1 MNHPPLEPYRTFR
14 LNVDAVHSLYVEECG
29 NPAGIPVVFLHGG
42 PGSGSSPAHRQF
54 FDPDAYRI
62 VIFDQ
67 RGAGRSTPH
76 GSIENNTT
84 DHLIADLEHLRTN
97 LGISRWLVFGGSWG
111 STLALAYAIRHAD
124 RCLGLVLRGIF
135 LARPAELDWFM
146 HGIGKIFPEHWEA
159 WVNYLP
165 PAERGDV
172 CAGYYKRLKDPD
184 PAVHMPAA
192 RAWSSYE
199 GACSTLRPNGEVVAN
214 FASDR
219 VALGLARIEAHY
231 FSHNFFMP
239 PNHLLEGVANIRHLP
254 CAIVQGRYD
263 IICPFVSAHDLKRA
277 WPEATL
283 KVIEDAGHS
292 AFEPGTHAALV
303 AATEQMKVRLT
314 AL

>member
-1 MNHPPLEPYRTFR
+1 MTYPTIEPHRTQR
-14 LNVDAVHSLYVEECG
+14 LAVDAVHSLYVEESG

-62 VIFDQ
+62 VVFDQ
-67 RGAGRSTPH
+67 RGAGKSTPH
-76 GSIENNTT
+76 GCIDNNTT
-84 DHLIADLEHLRTN
+84 DHLINDLEQLRMT
-97 LGISRWLVFGGSWG
+97 LGIERWMVFGGSWG
-111 STLALAYAIRHAD
+111 STLALAYAIRHPN

-146 HGIGKIFPEHWEA
+146 RGIGQVFPEHWSA

-165 PAERGDV
+165 EPDRANV
-172 CAGYYKRLKDPD
+172 CSAYYDLLKHPD
-184 PAVHMPAA
+184 PAVHLPAA

-199 GACSTLRPNGEVVAN
+199 GACSTLRPNAEVVAN

-231 FSHNFFMP
+231 FAHDFFMP
-239 PNHLLEGVANIRHLP
+239 PGHLLDGVANIRHLP
-254 CAIVQGRYD
+254 CTIVQGRYD
-263 IICPFVSAHDLKRA
+263 MVCPFVSAYDLKRA
-277 WPEATL
+277 WPEAQL
-283 KVIEDAGHS
+283 VVIDDAGHS
-292 AFEPGTHAALV
+292 AFEPGTRAALV
-303 AATEQMKVRLT
+303 AATDQMKVRLT

>member
-1 MNHPPLEPYRTFR
+1 MSYPPIEPYRTFR
-14 LNVDAVHSLYVEECG
+14 LNVDPVHSLYVEECG
-29 NPAGIPVVFLHGG
+29 NPSGIPVVFLHGG

-54 FDPDAYRI
+54 FDPKAYRI

-76 GSIENNTT
+76 GNIENNTT
-84 DHLIADLEHLRTN
+84 DHLIADLEQLRSE
-97 LGISRWLVFGGSWG
+97 LGITRWLVFGGSWG
-111 STLALAYAIRHAD
+111 STLALAYAIRHPD

-135 LARPAELDWFM
+135 LARPQELDWFM
-146 HGIGKIFPEHWEA
+146 RGIGQIFPEHWEA
-159 WVNYLP
+159 WVNFLP
-165 PAERGDV
+165 ADQRDNT
-172 CAGYYKRLKDPD
+172 CANYYALLKHPD

-199 GACSTLRPNGEVVAN
+199 GACSTLRPNADVVAN

-231 FSHNFFMP
+231 FFHDFFMP
-239 PNHLLEGVANIRHLP
+239 PNHLLNGVANIRHLP
-254 CAIVQGRYD
+254 CMIIQGRYD
-263 IICPFVSAHDLKRA
+263 IVCPFVSAHDLKRA

-283 KVIEDAGHS
+283 QVIDDAGHS

-303 AATEQMKVRLT
+303 AATDQMKLRLT